1 MGKVSLEKM
10 KIETEIWIEMLPANE
25 GDCILITLPDADIRI
40 LIDGGTGDTYKNSL
54 RERLLQLK
62 SENKV
67 INLLIVTHIDNDHIG
82 GIIELLKDNG
92 SNTESRIIKI
102 ENIWHNSYR
111 HLQFDRVP
119 ETGIA
124 EKQILGKI
132 IATGAAQ
139 ENRQREGGR
148 REISALQGTTLA
160 ALILQGV
167 YSWNQQ
173 FGGMAVSSQSKKIQ
187 LGEGC
192 MIRVLL
198 PRHKELEELAK
209 EWRYQLKRSRFSF
222 QLSEDVLFDDAFEY
236 YYRYLAEKSIGE
248 RKQTAAEKRDS
259 NIGKSVDELARYQAI
274 SDNSKT
280 NLSSITL
287 LLEYRGKK
295 MLFLADNIA
304 EHTLEMIGEAHYDAV
319 KLPHHGSIKNLS
331 DVFLNQCTT
340 DKYII
345 STNSLKHG
353 HPDLETL
360 AKIINKRTDYKK
372 KIFFNY
378 EIKKVKDFEK
388 AVDGLGNTEF
398 VYLRSGQKIVL

>member
-1 MGKVSLEKM
+1 M
-10 KIETEIWIEMLPANE
+10 KIESEIWIEMLPASE
-25 GDCILITLPDADIRI
+25 GDCILVTLPDADIRI
-40 LIDGGTGDTYKNSL
+40 LIDGGIGDTYKNNL

-67 INLLIVTHIDNDHIG
+67 INLLVVTHIDNDHIG

-102 ENIWHNSYR
+102 DNIWHNSYR

-119 ETGIA
+119 ETGTA

-132 IATGAAQ
+132 IADGAAQ

-160 ALILQGV
+160 ALILQGG
-167 YSWNQQ
+167 YFWNQQ
-173 FGGMAVSSQSKKIQ
+173 FDGMAVRSHLGKIQ

-192 MIRVLL
+192 MLRVLL
-198 PRHKELEELAK
+198 PGHKELEELAK

-236 YYRYLAEKSIGE
+236 YYRYLAEKSTGE
-248 RKQTAAEKRDS
+248 RKQIAAKRRDNDREKS
-259 NIGKSVDELARYQAI
+259 MEELAGYRGI
-274 SDNSKT
+274 SDDSRT
-280 NLSSITL
+280 NLSSISF
-287 LLEYRGKK
+287 LLEYRGKRV
-295 MLFLADNIA
+295 LFLADNIA
-304 EHTLEMIGEAHYDAV
+304 EHALKMTGEEIYFDAV

-331 DVFLNQCTT
+331 DAFLNQCAT
-340 DKYII
+340 DKYLI
-345 STNSLKHG
+345 STNSSKHG

-360 AKIINKRTDYKK
+360 AKIINKSTDYKK

-378 EIKKVKDFEK
+378 ETGKVRDFEK
-388 AVDGLGNTEF
+388 RIDGLGNTEF
-398 VYLRSGQKIVL
+398 VYLHSGQKIVL